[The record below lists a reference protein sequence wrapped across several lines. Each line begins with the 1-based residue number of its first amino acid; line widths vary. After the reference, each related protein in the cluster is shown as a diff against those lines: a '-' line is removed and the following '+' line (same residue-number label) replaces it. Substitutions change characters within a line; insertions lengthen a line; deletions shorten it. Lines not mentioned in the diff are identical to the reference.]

1 MSDVLLVD
9 DNPND
14 RALFRTVLRRAG
26 FAVHESAT
34 GSGVPELVRQVQP
47 HVVILDVNLTDTT
60 GHDVCRRLREDP
72 RTSSVPVLMLTVR
85 DNDEDVLAG
94 LQAGADDYIPKDSA
108 PEVFLARVRRLVRYR
123 QMATIAVLNEQLAQL
138 GRLLAGIVHEIRGPL
153 SVIRGNAEL
162 LRMRLTEDAAG
173 QTFLEPIVRNCQVLQ
188 ARLEHLM
195 AAVRGGPSARQWLEI
210 VPLVREAADLFHKGT
225 DPLRGKLTIVTDVD
239 RELPPVLADAGRLIQ
254 VLINLLANAHDA
266 VASSRGEGR
275 IILRASLE
283 TDDRQEWIVVS
294 VIDDGPG
301 IPEAILDRIFEPFFT
316 TKEGGSGYGLY
327 LAAEILKEHGGSLE
341 ASNSGETGGACLSMR
356 IPLTPSKDADPRASK
371 GPIA

>member
-9 DNPND
+9 DSPND

-34 GSGVPELVRQVQP
+34 GSDVPAMVRKVQP
-47 HVVILDVNLTDTT
+47 HVVILDVNLPDVG
-60 GHDVCRRLREDP
+60 GHDVCRALRADP
-72 RTSSVPVLMLTVR
+72 RTSGVPVLMLTIR

-94 LQAGADDYIPKDSA
+94 LQAGADDYVPKDSA
-108 PEVFLARVRRLVRYR
+108 PEIFLARVRRLVRYR
-123 QMATIAVLNEQLAQL
+123 QMATITVLNEQLAQL

-162 LRMRLTEDAAG
+162 LRMRLTEDVTG
-173 QTFLEPIVRNCQVLQ
+173 QSYVDPIIRNCQVLQ

-225 DPLRGKLTIVTDVD
+225 DPRRGKLTIVTDLD
-239 RELPPVLADAGRLIQ
+239 HELPPVLADAGRLIQ

-266 VASSRGEGR
+266 VLSHRVEGR
-275 IILRASLE
+275 ILLRAANTS
-283 TDDRQEWIVVS
+283 DDQGKW
-294 VIDDGPG
+294 
-301 IPEAILDRIFEPFFT
+301 DR
-316 TKEGGSGYGLY
+316 
-327 LAAEILKEHGGSLE
+327 
-341 ASNSGETGGACLSMR
+341 R
-356 IPLTPSKDADPRASK
+356 
-371 GPIA
+371 